1 MGKWAKYNKG
11 FQHSWLKDPIFEK
24 WIEEVK
30 SDANKAYCKLC
41 KSELRAHKAD
51 LKKHSDSVKHKQNM
65 SKISSKQSLKTM
77 DYFTGDKVTRLELQL
92 SAYIACHSSIR
103 SIDHLCDILKKDMP
117 CSSSSE
123 NIRLHRTKCT
133 AIIKK
138 VLSPVLLKEIVA
150 DIKDSAFSLIIDEST
165 DIACI
170 KHLCVCVCYYS
181 SLHNKIVSQ
190 FLGLIPVTSTTA
202 EALHQHIKDY
212 FQEIGVDLNKCFAI
226 ATDGAQN
233 LCGCHHSAYML
244 MKKDIPNLILLKCTC
259 HSLHLACSHA
269 SEEMPSCIDYI
280 LRETYNWFHRSALRR
295 EDYMK
300 IYKPIHD
307 GKDPLQLIPLS
318 GTRWLARSNSVKRVL
333 DQWDALKTH
342 FQFAASSCDKYVS
355 RELYSMYSDHKNE
368 LYLTFLRPIL
378 NDFERINLLFQREEA
393 DHCSLLRELECF
405 TLVMLRRV
413 LLSNYVKLEVDLN
426 MSSIFLPLKN
436 VDFGYEFTSLVSSK
450 KQANLISEQELHD
463 VKSRCH
469 KFLLRA
475 CKELLSRLP
484 ENMETLKKIKNLSPT
499 VCLSHTR
506 PPFSELPLELAD
518 RFEIADIEGQWRTL
532 LNLDWNNI
540 CDGDIPTSGNQFWT
554 KAIGVTN
561 AGGDFILK
569 DISEFALKVY
579 SLPISNALVE
589 RVFSR
594 VTSVKTKLR
603 NRMGLDLLT
612 SILRIKTSLE
622 LNGKCCTGFEPKRSM
637 LNFDSSIYKNEKNEE
652 CLVDDLLDIF
662 D

>member
-1 MGKWAKYNKG
+1 
-11 FQHSWLKDPIFEK
+11 
-24 WIEEVK
+24 
-30 SDANKAYCKLC
+30 
-41 KSELRAHKAD
+41 
-51 LKKHSDSVKHKQNM
+51 
-65 SKISSKQSLKTM
+65 
-77 DYFTGDKVTRLELQL
+77 
-92 SAYIACHSSIR
+92 
-103 SIDHLCDILKKDMP
+103 
-117 CSSSSE
+117 
-123 NIRLHRTKCT
+123 
-133 AIIKK
+133 
-138 VLSPVLLKEIVA
+138 
-150 DIKDSAFSLIIDEST
+150 
-165 DIACI
+165 
-170 KHLCVCVCYYS
+170 
-181 SLHNKIVSQ
+181 
-190 FLGLIPVTSTTA
+190 
-202 EALHQHIKDY
+202 
-212 FQEIGVDLNKCFAI
+212 
-226 ATDGAQN
+226 
-233 LCGCHHSAYML
+233 
-244 MKKDIPNLILLKCTC
+244 
-259 HSLHLACSHA
+259 
-269 SEEMPSCIDYI
+269 
-280 LRETYNWFHRSALRR
+280 
-295 EDYMK
+295 
-300 IYKPIHD
+300 
-307 GKDPLQLIPLS
+307 
-318 GTRWLARSNSVKRVL
+318 
-333 DQWDALKTH
+333 
-342 FQFAASSCDKYVS
+342 
-355 RELYSMYSDHKNE
+355 MYSDHKNE

-450 KQANLISEQELHD
+450 KQANLISEQELQD

-506 PPFSELPLELAD
+506 PPFSEKRPLY
-518 RFEIADIEGQWRTL
+518 I
-532 LNLDWNNI
+532 
-540 CDGDIPTSGNQFWT
+540 
-554 KAIGVTN
+554 
-561 AGGDFILK
+561 
-569 DISEFALKVY
+569 EFALKVY

-637 LNFDSSIYKNEKNEE
+637 LNFDSSIYKNEENEE